1 MKKILV
7 IEDDLNVRSIILDI
21 LEAEEF
27 LGVGAENGETG
38 VKLAQEILPD
48 LIICDVMMPE
58 LDGYQ
63 VLGELR
69 ACQTTATIPF
79 IFLTAKSTPADL
91 RQGMNLGADDYLT
104 KPFTHQD
111 LLAAIRSRIQKHE
124 TFEQKTQKQ
133 LDELRNNITLSLPHE
148 LRTPLNGIIGT
159 TQLLMSDFEEMSPDE
174 IQEMLENISISA
186 TRLYRLICNF
196 LLYADLELLNRDPQR
211 LKYFP
216 KGSISDPEILIKN
229 VIENK
234 RKESSYINHEF
245 YFEIEKLALSIPEEI
260 FQKITEELIDN
271 AIKFSKIHDLIS
283 VKGYKTK
290 MNCYCLE
297 FINSGRGMTAEQ
309 IARIGAYQQFERHI
323 YEQQG
328 SGLGLI
334 LVRRLVQFYQGD
346 MEIQSTPGKITIVR
360 IFLSLWNLDTP

>member
-27 LGVGAENGETG
+27 LGVSAEDGKTG
-38 VKLAQEILPD
+38 VKLAKEILPD

-58 LDGYQ
+58 LDGHQ
-63 VLGELR
+63 VLEELR
-69 ACQTTATIPF
+69 SYQATATIPF
-79 IFLTAKSTPADL
+79 IFLTAKSTTADL
-91 RQGMNLGADDYLT
+91 RYGMNLGADDYLT
-104 KPFTHQD
+104 KPFSHQD

-124 TFEQKTQKQ
+124 IFEQQTQAQ
-133 LDELRNNITLSLPHE
+133 LNKLCNNITLSLPHE
-148 LRTPLNGIIGT
+148 LRTPLNGIMGT
-159 TQLLMSDFEEMSPDE
+159 TQLLISDFQEMSPDE

-186 TRLYRLICNF
+186 ARLYRLTCNF

-216 KGSISDPEILIKN
+216 KGSISDPEILIKS
-229 VIENK
+229 VIKNKSQEN
-234 RKESSYINHEF
+234 SQNPHDF
-245 YFEIEKLALSIPEEI
+245 CFEIEKLTLNIPEEI
-260 FQKITEELIDN
+260 LIKITEELIDN
-271 AIKFSKIHDLIS
+271 AIKFSDINAPIS
-283 VKGYKTK
+283 VKGHKI
-290 MNCYCLE
+290 MNRYCLE

-309 IARIGAYQQFERHI
+309 IAKIGAYQQFERDI

-334 LVRRLVQFYQGD
+334 LVKRLLHFYQGD
-346 MEIQSTPGKITIVR
+346 LEIESTPGKTIIVR
-360 IFLSLWNLDTP
+360 IFLSIVPN

>member
-1 MKKILV
+1 
-7 IEDDLNVRSIILDI
+7 
-21 LEAEEF
+21 
-27 LGVGAENGETG
+27 
-38 VKLAQEILPD
+38 
-48 LIICDVMMPE
+48 MMPE

-63 VLGELR
+63 VLGELK
-69 ACQTTATIPF
+69 AHPTTATIPF
-79 IFLTAKSTPADL
+79 IFLTAKSTSTDL

-111 LLAAIRSRIQKHE
+111 LLATIRSRIQKHE
-124 TFEQKTQKQ
+124 TFEKKNQEQ
-133 LDELRNNITLSLPHE
+133 LDELRNNITLFLPHE

-159 TQLLMSDFEEMSPDE
+159 TQLLMSDFEEMSPNE

-186 TRLYRLICNF
+186 TRLYRLTCNF

-229 VIENK
+229 VIQK
-234 RKESSYINHEF
+234 KIKESSCIEHKL
-245 YFEIEKLALSIPEEI
+245 YFEIEKLALNIPEEI
-260 FQKITEELIDN
+260 FNKITEELIDN
-271 AIKFSKIHDLIS
+271 AIKFSDSNNLIS
-283 VKGYKTK
+283 VKGYKT
-290 MNCYCLE
+290 MNRYCLE

-334 LVRRLVQFYQGD
+334 LVKRLVQFYQGD
-346 MEIQSTPGKITIVR
+346 MEIESTPGKTTIVR
-360 IFLSLWNLDTP
+360 IFLSLFSCET

>member
-27 LGVGAENGETG
+27 LGVGAEDGETG
-38 VKLAQEILPD
+38 VKLAKEILPN
-48 LIICDVMMPE
+48 LIICDVMMPA

-63 VLGELR
+63 VLEELR
-69 ACQTTATIPF
+69 SYQATATIPF
-79 IFLTAKSTPADL
+79 IFLTAKSTSADL

-111 LLAAIRSRIQKHE
+111 LLAAIHSRIQKHE
-124 TFEQKTQKQ
+124 TFEQKNKKQ

-186 TRLYRLICNF
+186 TRLYRLTCNF

-216 KGSISDPEILIKN
+216 KGVISDPEILIKN
-229 VIENK
+229 VVENK
-234 RKESSYINHEF
+234 RKESSYIDHEL
-245 YFEIEKLALSIPEEI
+245 YFEIEKLALNIPEEI
-260 FQKITEELIDN
+260 FNKIIEELIDN
-271 AIKFSKIHDLIS
+271 AIKFSDFNDLIS
-283 VKGYKTK
+283 VKGYKI
-290 MNCYCLE
+290 MNRYCLE
-297 FINSGRGMTAEQ
+297 LINSGRGMTAEQ

-334 LVRRLVQFYQGD
+334 LVKRLVEFYQGD
-346 MEIQSTPGKITIVR
+346 MEIESIPGKTTIVR
-360 IFLSLWNLDTP
+360 IFLSLFPYET